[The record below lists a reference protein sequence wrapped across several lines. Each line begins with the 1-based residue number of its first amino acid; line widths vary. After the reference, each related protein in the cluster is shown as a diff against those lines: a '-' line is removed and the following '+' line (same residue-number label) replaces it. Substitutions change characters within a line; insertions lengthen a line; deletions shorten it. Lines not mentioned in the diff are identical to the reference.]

1 MSRAFGSKARL
12 RFMLVATVVIFAVV
26 FARLLYLHIWKQEKL
41 IGIIERNRQK
51 FDLIHSCRG
60 NVVDKRGNL
69 LATTRSVIELGVDP
83 QALREEDRN
92 KWKDLARLTKVN
104 IKEIERAFTEKFR
117 KVKDSDGLEEI
128 KQIRWHKLVAD
139 MDEST
144 YEKVLKL
151 DIKGVYGNRKYERTY
166 PHASLAAHVLG
177 FVNKEGNAV
186 TGVENSMDFYLKGQ
200 DGWRETERD
209 GHRRELAQFRT
220 REVKPENG
228 LNVELTIDVMV
239 QHAIEEEIARFVKE
253 YTPKAATIIVSEP
266 ATGYILGLANYP
278 SFDPNEFW
286 KYDIEV
292 HKNRAVTDLYE
303 PGSPFKAVTASAV
316 LNESLMNLSEQ
327 YDCSID
333 RISYQGRTVRLPKDH
348 RPLQILSGRDV
359 IKKSSN
365 RGVAQMA
372 MKLDNEK
379 YYDYIRAFGFGE
391 KTGYGHGEVVGT
403 VHKVRNWDGLTISR
417 LPMGHAIDCTPMQ
430 MHYAMSVIASQ
441 GVLMQPQ
448 IVKRVFNEDGET
460 VIDFAPRA
468 RRRVISEET
477 AETMAGVLAEVVGP
491 EGTSKGASILG
502 YNVAGKSGTSQKIIN
517 GRYSKQHHISSF
529 SGFFPADNPRLLVTV
544 VIDEAKIGRCAYGGV
559 VAAPVSRK
567 ISESLIQYLNIQPS
581 HTSNNL
587 IAWKSH

>member
-12 RFMLVATVVIFAVV
+12 RFMLVATMVIFAVV
-26 FARLLYLHIWKQEKL
+26 FSRLLFLHIWKQEKL
-41 IGIIERNRQK
+41 IGIVERNRQK
-51 FDLIHSCRG
+51 FDVIHSCRG

-69 LATTRSVIELGVDP
+69 LATTHSAIELGVDP
-83 QALREEDRN
+83 QALREEDKV
-92 KWKDLARLTKVN
+92 KWKDLARLIKVH
-104 IKEIERAFTEKFR
+104 IKEIESAFATKFR
-117 KVKDSDGLEEI
+117 KVNTDGVEEV
-128 KQIRWHKLVAD
+128 KQVRWHKLVAD
-139 MDEST
+139 LDEAT

-166 PHASLAAHVLG
+166 PQGALAAHVLG

-186 TGVENSMDFYLKGQ
+186 TGIESSMDFYLSGQ

-220 REVKPENG
+220 REIKPENG
-228 LNVELTIDVMV
+228 LNVELTIDIMV
-239 QHAIEEEIARFVKE
+239 QHAIEEEIARIVKDC
-253 YTPKAATIIVSEP
+253 TPKSATIIVSEP

-286 KYDIEV
+286 KYDV
-292 HKNRAVTDLYE
+292 GTHRNRALTDLYE
-303 PGSPFKAVTASAV
+303 PGSCFKAITASAV
-316 LNESLMNLSEQ
+316 LNESLMDLTEQ

-333 RISYQGRTVRLPKDH
+333 RISYQGRIVRLPKDH
-348 RPLQILSGRDV
+348 KPYHMLSGRDV

-379 YYDYIRAFGFGE
+379 YYDYIRSFGFGE
-391 KTGYGHGEVVGT
+391 KTGYGGEVTGT
-403 VHKVRNWDGLTISR
+403 VHSVKKWDGLTISR

-430 MHYAMSVIASQ
+430 LHYAMSVFAME

-448 IVKRVFNEDGET
+448 VVKRIFNEQGET
-460 VIDFAPRA
+460 VMDFAPRA

-477 AETMAGVLAEVVGP
+477 AETIANLLVEVVGP
-491 EGTSKGASILG
+491 EGTSKRAFISD

-517 GRYSKQHHISSF
+517 GRYSNHHHIASI
-529 SGFFPADNPRLLVTV
+529 SGFFPADNPRLHITV
-544 VIDEAKIGRCAYGGV
+544 VIDEPKIGACGYGGL
-559 VAAPVSRK
+559 VAAPAFRN
-567 ISESLIQYLNIQPS
+567 IGENLIQYLNIQPRY
-581 HTSNNL
+581 TSDNL
-587 IAWKSH
+587 VAWKGN

>member
-12 RFMLVATVVIFAVV
+12 RFMLVATMVIFAVV
-26 FARLLYLHIWKQEKL
+26 FSRLLYLHIWKQEKL
-41 IGIIERNRQK
+41 IGIVERNRQK
-51 FDLIHSCRG
+51 FDVIHACRG

-69 LATTRSVIELGVDP
+69 LATTHSAIELGVDP
-83 QALREEDRN
+83 QALREEDKV
-92 KWKDLARLTKVN
+92 KWKDLARLIKVN
-104 IKEIERAFTEKFR
+104 IKEIESAFSVKFR
-117 KVKDSDGLEEI
+117 KVNTDGVEEV

-139 MDEST
+139 LDEAT

-166 PHASLAAHVLG
+166 PQGALAAHVLG

-186 TGVENSMDFYLKGQ
+186 TGIESSMDFYLSGQ

-220 REVKPENG
+220 REIKSENG
-228 LNVELTIDVMV
+228 LNVELTIDIMV
-239 QHAIEEEIARFVKE
+239 QHAIEEEIARITKDC
-253 YTPKAATIIVSEP
+253 TPKSVTIIVSEP

-286 KYDIEV
+286 KYDV
-292 HKNRAVTDLYE
+292 GTHRNRALTDLYE
-303 PGSPFKAVTASAV
+303 PGSCFKAITASAV
-316 LNESLMNLSEQ
+316 LNESLMDLTEQ

-333 RISYQGRTVRLPKDH
+333 RISYQGRIVRLPKDH
-348 RPLQILSGRDV
+348 KPYQILSGRDV

-379 YYDYIRAFGFGE
+379 YYDYIRSFGFGE
-391 KTGYGHGEVVGT
+391 KTGYGGEVTGT
-403 VHKVRNWDGLTISR
+403 VHSVKKWDGLTISR

-430 MHYAMSVIASQ
+430 LHYAMSVFAME

-448 IVKRVFNEDGET
+448 VVKRIFNEEGET
-460 VIDFAPRA
+460 VMDFAPRA

-477 AETMAGVLAEVVGP
+477 AETIANLLVEVVGP
-491 EGTSKGASILG
+491 EGTSKRAFISD

-517 GRYSKQHHISSF
+517 GRYSNHHHIASI
-529 SGFFPADNPRLLVTV
+529 SGFFPADNPRLHITV
-544 VIDEAKIGRCAYGGV
+544 VIDEPKIGSCGYGGV
-559 VAAPVSRK
+559 VAAPAFRN
-567 ISESLIQYLNIQPS
+567 IGENLIQYLNIQPRY
-581 HTSNNL
+581 TSDNL
-587 IAWKSH
+587 VAWKGN